1 MRFTR
6 AISDAEQIPEK
17 IRKIIYRIA
26 ITIEYKILEKMI
38 FTDFITTLELLEFS
52 YLLIGLEYFVGN
64 IVTGYPEV
72 SYKGK
77 FLVMNIDLM
86 LFQMRCELFDIK
98 FYLIAILFIIF
109 DVEVLFFFPWI
120 LCYISFYDYIDDKVC
135 LRVAKRMY
143 GLRIVNK
150 VYV

>member
-1 MRFTR
+1 MRN
-6 AISDAEQIPEK
+6 IEK

-86 LFQMRCELFDIK
+86 LFQMR
-98 FYLIAILFIIF
+98 
-109 DVEVLFFFPWI
+109 
-120 LCYISFYDYIDDKVC
+120 
-135 LRVAKRMY
+135 
-143 GLRIVNK
+143 
-150 VYV
+150 

>member
-1 MRFTR
+1 MRN
-6 AISDAEQIPEK
+6 IEK

-52 YLLIGLEYFVGN
+52 YLLIGLKYFVGN

-86 LFQMRCELFDIK
+86 LFQMR
-98 FYLIAILFIIF
+98 
-109 DVEVLFFFPWI
+109 
-120 LCYISFYDYIDDKVC
+120 
-135 LRVAKRMY
+135 
-143 GLRIVNK
+143 
-150 VYV
+150 